1 MHFLRRS
8 LIGIFLLALTL
19 ALFAWAGN
27 TVRLAVQERMNAE
40 PRSFEQSERVLSV
53 NVVEVQ
59 PQTIAPALTLFGEL
73 ESARTLDLR
82 AVVGG
87 TVLEVSENFRNGG
100 RVEADELLVRIDPT
114 DARAALE
121 RSQVDMQDARAEL
134 RDAERALTLAQDEL
148 DAAEDQAELRR
159 RALDRQQ
166 DLSDRGV
173 GTAAA
178 VETAELAVSSA
189 EQAVLSR
196 RQALAQ
202 AEARIDQARTRL
214 DRAEIDL
221 DEAERTLDD
230 TEIHAA
236 FSGSLA
242 EVTAS
247 PGIRVTANER
257 LGQLIDPD
265 RLEVSF
271 RLSTSQYSRLLEADR
286 TALGA
291 PVTVSL
297 AVEGLN
303 LTAQGTVARESALVG
318 EGQTGRV
325 LFAQLDDTAGM
336 QSGDFV
342 TVSVTEPPLEDV
354 ALVPATA
361 LAADDTV
368 LVLDAENRLSEAPV
382 TLLRSQGDDVII
394 RAPDLAGQRIVA
406 ERSPL
411 LGSGIKVQPLNK
423 DQTSTAPTEPQVIA
437 LDPDRRAR
445 LMAFVEDSPMP
456 DAAKARV
463 LSQLEQDEVP
473 AEVVTRLE
481 TRMGG

>member
-1 MHFLRRS
+1 MQFLRRS
-8 LIGIFLLALTL
+8 LVGIFLLSVTL

-53 NVVEVQ
+53 NVVEVR
-59 PQTIAPALTLFGEL
+59 PETLAPEMTLFGEL

-87 TVLEVSENFRNGG
+87 TVLEVSESFRDGG
-100 RVEADELLVRIDPT
+100 RVDAGELLVRIDPS

-121 RSQVDMQDARAEL
+121 RARVDMQDARAEL
-134 RDAERALTLAQDEL
+134 RDAERALTLARDEL
-148 DAAEDQAELRR
+148 AAAEDQAELRR
-159 RALDRQQ
+159 RALARQR
-166 DLSDRGV
+166 DLADRGV

-178 VETAELAVSSA
+178 VETAELAASTA

-202 AEARIDQARTRL
+202 AEARVDQARTRL
-214 DRAEIDL
+214 DRAGIDV
-221 DEAERTLDD
+221 DEAERTLAD

-242 EVTAS
+242 QVSAS
-247 PGIRVTANER
+247 PGIRATANER

-271 RLSTSQYSRLLEADR
+271 RLSTSQYARLQEADG
-286 TALGA
+286 TAVGS

-303 LTAQGTVARESALVG
+303 LTAGGTVTRESALVG

-325 LFAQLDDTAGM
+325 LFATLDDTAGM
-336 QSGDFV
+336 RPGDFV
-342 TVSVTEPPLEDV
+342 TVTVTEPALDDV

-361 LAADDTV
+361 VAADETV
-368 LVLDAENRLSEAPV
+368 LALDAENRLTEAPV
-382 TLLRSQGDDVII
+382 TLLRRQGDDVII

-411 LGSGIKVQPLNK
+411 LGSGIKVQPLNP
-423 DQTSTAPTEPQVIA
+423 DRTSAAAAESRVIS
-437 LDPDRRAR
+437 LDPERRAR
-445 LMAFVEDSPMP
+445 LVAFVEGSPMP
-456 DAAKARV
+456 DEAKARV